1 MEKDWEKLNIALTRL
16 HSGQWFG
23 WKKQDDNGNLIS
35 NDKRMV
41 YENIIVLDESITKPT
56 KEEVENK
63 IKEIFGE

>member
-63 IKEIFGE
+63 IKEIFGA

>member
-1 MEKDWEKLNIALTRL
+1 
-16 HSGQWFG
+16 
-23 WKKQDDNGNLIS
+23 
-35 NDKRMV
+35 MV

>member
-16 HSGQWFG
+16 HPGQWFG

-63 IKEIFGE
+63 IKEIFGA

>member
-41 YENIIVLDESITKPT
+41 YENIIVLDESITKPA

>member
-63 IKEIFGE
+63 IREIFGE